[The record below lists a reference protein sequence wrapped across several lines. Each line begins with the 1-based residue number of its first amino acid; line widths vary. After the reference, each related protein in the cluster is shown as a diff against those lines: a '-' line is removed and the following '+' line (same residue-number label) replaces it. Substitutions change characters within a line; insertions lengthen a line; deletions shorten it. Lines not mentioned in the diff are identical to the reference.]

1 MKCRS
6 FLLITL
12 SLFIS
17 IGSFAQDRQFVYT
30 YQSLTLPKGAKDI
43 EIWNT
48 FRTGRQYFYNRL
60 DQRIEYEVGLTNR
73 LQTALYLNAEHKAF
87 ASHLDTLGGIKDT
100 ASSGIFSESGFSF
113 SSEWK
118 LRLSDPVANV
128 VGSALYAELTLGTT
142 EAEIEGKLILDK
154 KAGKNIVALNLV
166 GEYEMEFEVEKG
178 EFEVEKEL
186 KAEVDLS
193 YMRMLKPN
201 IGLGLEIRNHN
212 VFVEGEME
220 HSALFGGPTL
230 FYGADKF
237 FIILNAMPQWTNLQV
252 NDDNPN
258 SLDLNEYEKLQVR
271 LMIGFSF

>member
-1 MKCRS
+1 MKFKYIFKLTLPIFVS
-6 FLLITL
+6 MSLL
-12 SLFIS
+12 
-17 IGSFAQDRQFVYT
+17 AQDRQFLYT

-48 FRTGRQYFYNRL
+48 FRTGRDYFYNRL
-60 DQRIEYEVGLTNR
+60 DQRLEYEVGLTDR
-73 LQTALYLNAEHKAF
+73 LQTALYLNGEHKAY

-118 LRLSDPVANV
+118 LRLSDPVANAL
-128 VGSALYAELTLGTT
+128 GSALYAEITLGPT
-142 EAEIEGKLILDK
+142 EAEIEGKLIFDK
-154 KAGKNIVALNLV
+154 KAGKNIIALNLV
-166 GEYEMEFEVEKG
+166 GEYEMGFDVKKG
-178 EFEVEKEL
+178 ELEVEKEL
-186 KAEVDLS
+186 KLEADLS

-201 IGLGLEIRNHN
+201 VGLGLEMRNHN
-212 VFVEGEME
+212 VSVDGKME

-230 FYGADKF
+230 FYGVDKF
-237 FIILNAMPQWTNLQV
+237 FIILNAMPQLVNLQV
-252 NDDNPN
+252 NDANPN